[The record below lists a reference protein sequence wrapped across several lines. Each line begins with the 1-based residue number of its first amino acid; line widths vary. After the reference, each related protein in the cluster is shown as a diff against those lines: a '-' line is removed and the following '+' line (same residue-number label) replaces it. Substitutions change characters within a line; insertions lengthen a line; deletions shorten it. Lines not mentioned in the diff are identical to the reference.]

1 MASPAFKM
9 NPTPTDWTDEIVYPK
24 LEAEAE
30 AEAASLVHLNKF
42 ASIDD
47 EERGK
52 YIRRKRVSFVR
63 FRPKPFFPHISV
75 SQLSSPQR
83 TTGLRTASPGRKR
96 IKNDQGHG
104 GYCYVVV

>member
-1 MASPAFKM
+1 MDGGNGVS
-9 NPTPTDWTDEIVYPK
+9 EVGVGGG
-24 LEAEAE
+24 EA
-30 AEAASLVHLNKF
+30 LVHLNKF

-75 SQLSSPQR
+75 SQLSSPDRR
-83 TTGLRTASPGRKR
+83 TGIRTARGKERG
-96 IKNDQGHG
+96 DQRASDEHLLIARLGKLLSKINLLQ
-104 GYCYVVV
+104 